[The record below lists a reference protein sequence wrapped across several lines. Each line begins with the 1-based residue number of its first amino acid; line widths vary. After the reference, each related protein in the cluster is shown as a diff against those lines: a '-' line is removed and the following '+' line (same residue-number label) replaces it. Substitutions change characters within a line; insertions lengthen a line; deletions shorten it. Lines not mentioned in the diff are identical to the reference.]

1 MQVII
6 IKPRITVAF
15 VRIYHIRYFFA
26 KREIYNSFRRFV
38 FFLSR
43 GSLPSGFANT
53 YDILSL
59 VSEVGL

>member
-38 FFLSR
+38 FFCR
-43 GSLPSGFANT
+43 GDRCLRDLLTPMTF
-53 YDILSL
+53 YR
-59 VSEVGL
+59 